1 MNRHQDERE
10 AEQDGRLRDV
20 AQPQRGGR
28 EDDVDILADRQPD
41 AYEDAANARVLEMIA
56 QVHGMPTTIF
66 TMLLAKIYKRNK

>member
-1 MNRHQDERE
+1 MWRTILCRAGDTFYEF
-10 AEQDGRLRDV
+10 
-20 AQPQRGGR
+20 
-28 EDDVDILADRQPD
+28 DIVGKFR